1 MNVKPETEYRKPD
14 RSNPALRPR
23 GRTAFSAIRYPV
35 SGIRSAAPR
44 GFTLVETLIAIALVG
59 LLLIA
64 LNAFI
69 FSMGELWGRGT
80 DQRLFEQHVRAV
92 THFLDAELR
101 AAVLPPVT
109 RLGDTPITGQQITPD
124 GASSDNLLTFVLP
137 EGSRLLNWPDDPS
150 TPRPI
155 PLPEVVC
162 SLQARD
168 GQGLVLLWHSTLETR
183 FTEDPPREIII
194 SPLVTA
200 LSYDYFDPN
209 FKRWTTQTVLQKD
222 TNGALETPQRLRLT
236 FTYNKMTRE
245 TAITLPVITQGLPNF

>member
-1 MNVKPETEYRKPD
+1 MTLIPKTGNRIPD
-14 RSNPALRPR
+14 SRSRFALAPSGAGARP
-23 GRTAFSAIRYPV
+23 FRYPV
-35 SGIRSAAPR
+35 SGFRYHPA
-44 GFTLVETLIAIALVG
+44 FTLVEVLISIALVG
-59 LLLIA
+59 LLLVA

-80 DQRLFEQHVRAV
+80 DQRLFDQHMRAV
-92 THFLDAELR
+92 THFLDQELR

-109 RLGDTPITGQQITPD
+109 RIGDTPITGQEITPD

-137 EGSRLLNWPDDPS
+137 EGTRLADAADES
-150 TPRPI
+150 SPRRVPI
-155 PLPEVVC
+155 ALPEVVC

-168 GQGLVLLWHSTLETR
+168 GEGLVLLWHSALETR
-183 FTEDPPREIII
+183 FTEDPPRETVI

-222 TNGALETPQRLRLT
+222 NNGALEVPQRLRLT
-236 FTYNKMTRE
+236 FTYNKVTHD
-245 TAITLPVITQGLPNF
+245 TTITLPATTQGLPNF